1 MMTVKV
7 FIKSSG
13 FVENEG
19 KTFLCLFLTSCN
31 SGDELFNQ
39 SYSAIYE

>member
-1 MMTVKV
+1 MTVKA

-13 FVENEG
+13 FVKNEG
-19 KTFLCLFLTSCN
+19 KTLLCLFLTSCN

-39 SYSAIYE
+39 SYSANYE

>member
-1 MMTVKV
+1 MTGKA
-7 FIKSSG
+7 FIKCCG
-13 FVENEG
+13 FVKNKG

-39 SYSAIYE
+39 SYSANYE

>member
-1 MMTVKV
+1 MNVKV

-19 KTFLCLFLTSCN
+19 KTFLCLFLISCTSW
-31 SGDELFNQ
+31 DELFNQ